1 MSDDKLNSLEEMD
14 GKFVQNLVRNNKKI
28 REDRAIAIAESAQMI
43 FKREVEDLELEI
55 KGLRR
60 DRENMLDLSPTNAD
74 SLVLATDFDA
84 KAFVKKDLELGVKI
98 RNLEIKLDIARNRY
112 NELFTNA
119 VSAPA
124 STSGPV
130 TEEPPTGN

>member
-1 MSDDKLNSLEEMD
+1 MDNDKLNSLEEMD

-112 NELFTNA
+112 NELFTNT

-124 STSGPV
+124 STTGPV
-130 TEEPPTGN
+130 TDEPNKE